1 MKLLSGRKRI
11 QPHAA
16 LAPLLRQVEAL
27 AQLLR
32 SQTEAD
38 KEESRFWATEMENRP
53 YFVPLGSD
61 RFHNV
66 YFALPTDFASLF
78 VMVTEYSFQQM
89 TEFAGNSTKRPL
101 RESSHDGI
109 LAEFRSQS
117 TDTNRLFGRS
127 TKLPPT

>member
-1 MKLLSGRKRI
+1 MKLLSGRKRL

-16 LAPLLRQVEAL
+16 LAPLLRQVDAL

-53 YFVPLGSD
+53 YFAPLGSD

-66 YFALPTDFASLF
+66 YFALPTDFATLF
-78 VMVTEYSFQQM
+78 VMVGERGLQQM
-89 TEFAGNSTKRPL
+89 TEFAGYSTKQSL
-101 RESSHDGI
+101 REESHDQI
-109 LAEFRSQS
+109 LAEFRNHSI
-117 TDTNRLFGRS
+117 DANRLFG
-127 TKLPPT
+127 TE